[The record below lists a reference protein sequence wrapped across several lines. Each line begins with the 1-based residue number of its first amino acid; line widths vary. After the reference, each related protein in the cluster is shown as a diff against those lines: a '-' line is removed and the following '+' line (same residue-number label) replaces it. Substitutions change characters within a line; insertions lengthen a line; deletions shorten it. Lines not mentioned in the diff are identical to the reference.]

1 MNILKSRSNK
11 ILLFMVVII
20 TILLIISI
28 SIVMEKQ
35 HQVYENKVRN
45 IMENIIGKVKK
56 QYPEVKEE
64 EIIKLL
70 NSEDEQ
76 ENGEKILELY
86 GIKQGEQNTILELEK
101 ENSKFIVMYS
111 IIGLIFVTLI
121 ILTIVIYIKERNK
134 RIDKL
139 IFYIEE
145 INKKNY
151 KLEIE
156 NNTED
161 ELSNLRNELY
171 KITIMLKEQAEIEQK
186 EKKEL
191 ATSISDIS
199 HQLKTPLTSISI
211 LLDNMRENSDMDKE
225 TRMKFIYEIKRQI
238 EWINWLVIS
247 LLKLSR
253 LDANVVIFNKN
264 QINVSKLIKEVTQNL
279 AIPIEIKNQ
288 KVIVP
293 EEATN
298 KQISFIGDYKWQLE
312 ALTNIVK
319 NCVEHTP
326 ENKNIYI
333 DYEQNNLYTKIIIRD
348 EGEGIDKKDVSHIF
362 ERFYKGK
369 NASENSIGIGLA
381 LAKTIIEKEN
391 GHIICK
397 SEIGVGTTFEI
408 KFVK

>member
-1 MNILKSRSNK
+1 MNVLKSRSNK

-121 ILTIVIYIKERNK
+121 IVTVVIYIRERNK

-199 HQLKTPLTSISI
+199 HQLKTPLTSICI
-211 LLDNMRENSDMDKE
+211 LLDNMRENPDMDKE
-225 TRMKFIYEIKRQI
+225 TRMKFIHEIKRQI

-253 LDANVVIFNKN
+253 LDANVVIFNKE
-264 QINVSKLIKEVTQNL
+264 QINVNKLIKEVTQNL

-381 LAKTIIEKEN
+381 LAKAIIEKEN

-408 KFVK
+408 KFIK

>member
-111 IIGLIFVTLI
+111 IIGLIFATLTI
-121 ILTIVIYIKERNK
+121 VTIVIYIKERNK
-134 RIDKL
+134 RIDQL

-161 ELSNLRNELY
+161 ELCNLRNELY
-171 KITIMLKEQAEIEQK
+171 KITIMLKEQAEMEQK

-225 TRMKFIYEIKRQI
+225 TRMKFIHEIKRQI

-312 ALTNIVK
+312 AFTNIVK

>member
-121 ILTIVIYIKERNK
+121 IVTVVIYIRERNK

>member
-111 IIGLIFVTLI
+111 IIGLIFATLTI
-121 ILTIVIYIKERNK
+121 VTIVIYIKERNK
-134 RIDKL
+134 RIDQL

-161 ELSNLRNELY
+161 ELCNLRNELY
-171 KITIMLKEQAEIEQK
+171 KITIMLKEQAEMEQK

-211 LLDNMRENSDMDKE
+211 LLDNMRENPDMDKE
-225 TRMKFIYEIKRQI
+225 TRMKFIHEIKRQI

-247 LLKLSR
+247 ILKLSR
-253 LDANVVIFNKN
+253 LDANVVIFNKE
-264 QINVSKLIKEVTQNL
+264 QINVNKLIKEVTQNL

>member
-121 ILTIVIYIKERNK
+121 IVTVVIYIRERNK

-199 HQLKTPLTSISI
+199 HQLKTSLTSISI
-211 LLDNMRENSDMDKE
+211 LLDNMRENPDMDKE
-225 TRMKFIYEIKRQI
+225 TRMKFIHEIKRQI

-253 LDANVVIFNKN
+253 LDANVVIFNKE
-264 QINVSKLIKEVTQNL
+264 QINVNKLIKEVTQNL

-408 KFVK
+408 KFIK

>member
-121 ILTIVIYIKERNK
+121 IVTVVIYIRERNK

-408 KFVK
+408 KFIK

>member
-35 HQVYENKVRN
+35 NQVYENKVRN
-45 IMENIIGKVKK
+45 IMENIIGEVKK
-56 QYPEVKEE
+56 RYPEVKEE

-86 GIKQGEQNTILELEK
+86 GIKQGEQNTILGLKK
-101 ENSKFIVMYS
+101 ENSKFIAMYS
-111 IIGLIFVTLI
+111 IIGLIFATLTI
-121 ILTIVIYIKERNK
+121 VTIVIYIKERNK
-134 RIDKL
+134 RIDQL

-211 LLDNMRENSDMDKE
+211 LLDNMRENPDMDKE
-225 TRMKFIYEIKRQI
+225 TRMKFIHEIKRQI

-253 LDANVVIFNKN
+253 LDANVVIFNKE
-264 QINVSKLIKEVTQNL
+264 QINVNKLIKEVTQNL

-381 LAKTIIEKEN
+381 LAKAIIEKEN

>member
-11 ILLFMVVII
+11 ILLFTIVLI
-20 TILLIISI
+20 TILAIISI
-28 SIVMEKQ
+28 SIIMEKQ
-35 HQVYENKVRN
+35 NQIYENKVRN
-45 IMENIIGKVKK
+45 IIENIIGEVKE

-70 NSEDEQ
+70 NSEDGQ

-86 GIKQGEQNTILELEK
+86 GIKQGEQNTILGLEK
-101 ENSKFIVMYS
+101 ENNKFIVMYS
-111 IIGLIFVTLI
+111 EIGLFFVTLI
-121 ILTIVIYIKERNK
+121 IITIVIYIKGRNK

-211 LLDNMRENSDMDKE
+211 LLDNMRENPDMDKE
-225 TRMKFIYEIKRQI
+225 TRMKFIHEIKRQI

-253 LDANVVIFNKN
+253 LDANVVIFNKE
-264 QINVSKLIKEVTQNL
+264 QINVNKLIKEVTRNL

-288 KVIVP
+288 KIIIP
-293 EEATN
+293 EESSK
-298 KQISFIGDYKWQLE
+298 KQVSFIGDYKWQLE

-381 LAKTIIEKEN
+381 LAKAIIEKGN

-408 KFVK
+408 KFIK

>member
-56 QYPEVKEE
+56 QYQEVKEE

-121 ILTIVIYIKERNK
+121 IVTVVIYIRERNK

-161 ELSNLRNELY
+161 ELSNLRNE
-171 KITIMLKEQAEIEQK
+171 
-186 EKKEL
+186 
-191 ATSISDIS
+191 
-199 HQLKTPLTSISI
+199 
-211 LLDNMRENSDMDKE
+211 
-225 TRMKFIYEIKRQI
+225 
-238 EWINWLVIS
+238 
-247 LLKLSR
+247 
-253 LDANVVIFNKN
+253 
-264 QINVSKLIKEVTQNL
+264 
-279 AIPIEIKNQ
+279 
-288 KVIVP
+288 
-293 EEATN
+293 
-298 KQISFIGDYKWQLE
+298 
-312 ALTNIVK
+312 
-319 NCVEHTP
+319 
-326 ENKNIYI
+326 
-333 DYEQNNLYTKIIIRD
+333 
-348 EGEGIDKKDVSHIF
+348 
-362 ERFYKGK
+362 
-369 NASENSIGIGLA
+369 
-381 LAKTIIEKEN
+381 
-391 GHIICK
+391 
-397 SEIGVGTTFEI
+397 
-408 KFVK
+408 

>member
-11 ILLFMVVII
+11 ILLFTIVLI
-20 TILLIISI
+20 TILAIISM
-28 SIVMEKQ
+28 SIIMEKQ
-35 HQVYENKVRN
+35 NQIYENKVRN
-45 IMENIIGKVKK
+45 IIENIIGEVKE

-70 NSEDEQ
+70 NSEDGQ

-86 GIKQGEQNTILELEK
+86 GIKQGEQNTILGLEK
-101 ENSKFIVMYS
+101 ENNKFIVMYS
-111 IIGLIFVTLI
+111 VIGLIFVTLI
-121 ILTIVIYIKERNK
+121 IITIVIYIKGRNK

-211 LLDNMRENSDMDKE
+211 LLDNMRENPDMDKE
-225 TRMKFIYEIKRQI
+225 TRMKFIHEIKRQI

-253 LDANVVIFNKN
+253 LDANVVIFNKE
-264 QINVSKLIKEVTQNL
+264 QINVNKLIKEVTRNL

-288 KVIVP
+288 KIIIP
-293 EEATN
+293 EESSK
-298 KQISFIGDYKWQLE
+298 KQVSFIGDYKWQLE

-381 LAKTIIEKEN
+381 LAKAIIEKGN

-408 KFVK
+408 KFIK

>member
-111 IIGLIFVTLI
+111 IIGLIFATLTI
-121 ILTIVIYIKERNK
+121 VTIVIYIKERNK
-134 RIDKL
+134 RIDQL

-161 ELSNLRNELY
+161 ELCNLRNELY
-171 KITIMLKEQAEIEQK
+171 KITIMLKEQAEMEQK

-293 EEATN
+293 EEKTN

-312 ALTNIVK
+312 AFTNIVK

>member
-121 ILTIVIYIKERNK
+121 IVTVVIYIRERNK

-293 EEATN
+293 EEKTN

-312 ALTNIVK
+312 AFTNIVK

-397 SEIGVGTTFEI
+397 SEMGVGTTFEI

>member
-121 ILTIVIYIKERNK
+121 IVTVVIYIRERNK

-211 LLDNMRENSDMDKE
+211 LLDNMRENPDMDKE
-225 TRMKFIYEIKRQI
+225 TRMKFIHEIKRQI

-253 LDANVVIFNKN
+253 LDANVVIFNKE
-264 QINVSKLIKEVTQNL
+264 QINVNKLIKEVTQNL

-381 LAKTIIEKEN
+381 LAKAIIEKEN

-408 KFVK
+408 KFIK

>member
-121 ILTIVIYIKERNK
+121 IVTVVIYIRERNK

-211 LLDNMRENSDMDKE
+211 LLDNMRENPDMDKE
-225 TRMKFIYEIKRQI
+225 TRMKFIHEIKRQI

-253 LDANVVIFNKN
+253 LDANVVIFNKE
-264 QINVSKLIKEVTQNL
+264 QINVNKLIKEVTQNL